1 MGKIRAHVIF
11 TYCLDALYYEFN
23 SRALVQVISYSKLV
37 FDFRKNSFYRVQLGS
52 SYDIVDSLIKVVL
65 EKFNNLKVNIRAL

>member
-11 TYCLDALYYEFN
+11 TYCLDALYDEFN

-37 FDFRKNSFYRVQLGS
+37 FDFRKNSFNRVQLGS